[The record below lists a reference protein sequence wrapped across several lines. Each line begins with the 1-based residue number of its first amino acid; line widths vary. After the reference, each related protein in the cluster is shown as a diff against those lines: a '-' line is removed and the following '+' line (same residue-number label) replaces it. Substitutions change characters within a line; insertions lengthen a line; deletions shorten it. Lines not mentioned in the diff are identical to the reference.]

1 MYYSIV
7 LRIYENFE
15 FAKYL
20 IIRYYVRKASKI
32 HLRDVNKITF
42 AFLSLT

>member
-1 MYYSIV
+1 MYYSTVI
-7 LRIYENFE
+7 RIYQNFE